1 MFVVKR
7 NEFGE
12 ISRYKA
18 RLVAQG
24 FSQRPGI
31 NFDEIYAPVVI
42 YDSLRLLLVL
52 SVQHGWKPVQ
62 LDIKAGFL
70 YGELKEEIASRI

>member
-1 MFVVKR
+1 MEQQKVWDVVPRKQRTVGCRWVFVIKR

-24 FSQRPGI
+24 FLQKPGVD
-31 NFDEIYAPVVI
+31 FDEVYAPVVR
-42 YDSLRLLLVL
+42 YDSLRLLLAMA
-52 SVQHGWKPVQ
+52 VQKG
-62 LDIKAGFL
+62 
-70 YGELKEEIASRI
+70 